1 MRVKMRTMWLVGFVG
16 CVLLVGTVSQA
27 ALLITESFDYAA
39 GAIKGQNGGTG
50 WGGAWSVNDTD
61 GTAVVTSDGLTFG
74 DMPVSGRAAE
84 VSISSAGTF
93 VDMAATRSVSN
104 MPNTGDDLWVSF
116 LYKRSDSAGNNGSRS
131 AEIRHNGT
139 KFRMQIKRSG
149 SQGAALDYGDGTYAT
164 NGTKNVQDGNVYFVV
179 ARFGDVGEAT
189 GKHALMWILTPDDYD
204 TVIADGT
211 VSATEL
217 DANHYLRLDDDHSQE
232 TFGSIWMG
240 VATSQAPFAA
250 TFDELKY
257 GTSADDVVSQP
268 IPEPATIGLLTAAG
282 MFGFIRRK

>member
-1 MRVKMRTMWLVGFVG
+1 MRAKMRTMWLVGFVG

-39 GAIKGQNGGTG
+39 GALNGQNGGTG

-61 GTAVVTSDGLTFG
+61 GTAVVTSNGLTFG

-84 VSISSAGTF
+84 ISISSTSAF
-93 VDMAATRSVSN
+93 VDMKATRSVSN

-116 LYKRSDSAGNNGSRS
+116 LYKRSDSAIGSNGSRA
-131 AEIRHNGT
+131 AEIRHNGLN
-139 KFRMQIKRSG
+139 FRMKPKNGG
-149 SQGAALDYGDGTYAT
+149 SQGAALDYGDGTFVT
-164 NGTKNVQDGNVYFVV
+164 NGTKNVQDGNVYLVV
-179 ARFGDVGEAT
+179 CRFGDVGEAT

-211 VSATEL
+211 VSAAEL

-232 TFGSIWMG
+232 TFGAIWMG

-257 GTSADDVVSQP
+257 GTSADDVVPQP
-268 IPEPATIGLLTAAG
+268 VPEPATIGLITIGTLG
-282 MFGFIRRK
+282 LIRRK

>member
-1 MRVKMRTMWLVGFVG
+1 MRRGLKTMWLVGVVG
-16 CVLLVGTVSQA
+16 CVLLAGTVGQA
-27 ALLITESFDYAA
+27 ALLITESFDYSA
-39 GAIKGQNGGTG
+39 GALNGQNGGTG
-50 WGGAWSVNDTD
+50 WSGAWSVTDTD

-84 VSISSAGTF
+84 ISISSTSAF
-93 VDMAATRSVSN
+93 VDMKATRGVSN

-116 LYKRSDSAGNNGSRS
+116 LYKRSDSAIGSNGSRT

-139 KFRMQIKRSG
+139 NFRMQVKRSG
-149 SQGAALDYGDGTYAT
+149 SQGSALDYGDGTFVT
-164 NGTKNVQDGNVYFVV
+164 NGTKNIQDGNVYFVV
-179 ARFGDVGEAT
+179 ARFGDVGEAS

-217 DANHYLRLDDDHSQE
+217 DAHHYLRLDDAHSQE

-240 VATSQAPFAA
+240 IATSQAPFSA

-257 GTSADDVVSQP
+257 GTSADDVIPQP
-268 IPEPATIGLLTAAG
+268 VPEPATIGLIAVGTLG
-282 MFGFIRRK
+282 LLRRK